1 MHQPLTSIV
10 LWAPI
15 AIQIVLIGAASL
27 RPRLVAVA
35 AMACSGLTVVTMLV
49 ALVLADLASVLA
61 AFAATM
67 VFVVGIWPLVLA
79 FQRSPLP
86 PPEDKAADE
95 LAMDLARSLQQDN
108 LPLTARRVRH
118 AARVVDRATV
128 IRLDSWRDRSD
139 GHKQSGRL

>member
-15 AIQIVLIGAASL
+15 AAQIVLIGAASL
-27 RPRLVAVA
+27 RPRLVAMA
-35 AMACSGLTVVTMLV
+35 AMACSGLTVATMLV
-49 ALVLADLASVLA
+49 ALVMADLASVLA

-86 PPEDKAADE
+86 PEEKAADE
-95 LAMDLARSLQQDN
+95 LAADVARFLHQHR
-108 LPLTARRVRH
+108 LPLTAKRVRH
-118 AARVVDRATV
+118 AARAVDRATV
-128 IRLDSWRDRSD
+128 IRLDTWRDRSD